1 MCVYIYIYIYIYG
14 INKYL
19 DTLSKKKLDMNL
31 IEKDRIKKI
40 KSKQYCNQQ
49 EKKKSN
55 RNQSGKP

>member
-31 IEKDRIKKI
+31 IEKDRIKK
-40 KSKQYCNQQ
+40 NQI
-49 EKKKSN
+49 
-55 RNQSGKP
+55 